1 MSNKRE
7 RLFLKGMGTAIVTP
21 FKQDKSVDYNTLE
34 ALVERQIE
42 CGADFLVVLGTTAE
56 TPTLSTAEQ
65 DVIIHTCVKVNNGR
79 VPLVVG
85 ASSNGT
91 LRTID
96 RLKTMPTEGVD
107 AVLVVCPYYNK
118 PSQEGL
124 FQHFKAVSEASPLP
138 VILYNVPARTAVNM
152 LPATTLRLATECPNI
167 IGIKEASGIVGQID
181 LVSKQ
186 RPKDFFVLAGDD
198 TITFPLMAMGVDGVI
213 SVIGNVF
220 PKQFGCMVHL
230 MQEKRYEEA
239 LVIHHFFK
247 ELYGLLFVDGN
258 PVGVKCAM
266 AQLGL
271 LEEVLRLPLVEMQ
284 SPNREKMVEEMK
296 LLCASEI
303 IKGE

>member
-42 CGADFLVVLGTTAE
+42 SGADFLVVLGTTAE

-124 FQHFKAVSEASPLP
+124 FQHFKSVSEASPLP

-220 PKQFGCMVHL
+220 PKQFGRMVHL

>member
-1 MSNKRE
+1 MGSK

-34 ALVERQIE
+34 TLVERQIQ
-42 CGADFLVVLGTTAE
+42 CGVDFLVVLGTTAE
-56 TPTLSTAEQ
+56 TPTLSIAEQ

-79 VPLVVG
+79 VPLIVG

-124 FQHFKAVSEASPLP
+124 FQHFKAISDASPFP
-138 VILYNVPARTAVNM
+138 IILYNVPARTAVNM
-152 LPATTLRLATECPNI
+152 LPATTLRLARECPNI

-198 TITFPLMAMGVDGVI
+198 TITFPLMALGVDGVI

-220 PKQFGCMVHL
+220 PKQFGKMVHL

-284 SPNREKMVEEMK
+284 SPNREKMVEEIK
-296 LLCASEI
+296 LLCTSEI

>member
-1 MSNKRE
+1 
-7 RLFLKGMGTAIVTP
+7 MGTAIVTP
-21 FKQDKSVDYNTLE
+21 FKHDKSVDYPTLE

-107 AVLVVCPYYNK
+107 AALVVCPYYNK

-124 FQHFKAVSEASPLP
+124 YQHFKAVSEASPLP
-138 VILYNVPARTAVNM
+138 IVLYNVPARTAVNM
-152 LPATTLRLATECPNI
+152 LPATTLRLAAECPNI

-220 PKQFGCMVHL
+220 PKQFGKMVHL

-284 SPNREKMVEEMK
+284 SPNREKMVEEMR
-296 LLCASEI
+296 LLLESDI
-303 IKGE
+303 IKSE

>member
-1 MSNKRE
+1 RE

-79 VPLVVG
+79 VPFVVG

-220 PKQFGCMVHL
+220 PKQFGRMVHL